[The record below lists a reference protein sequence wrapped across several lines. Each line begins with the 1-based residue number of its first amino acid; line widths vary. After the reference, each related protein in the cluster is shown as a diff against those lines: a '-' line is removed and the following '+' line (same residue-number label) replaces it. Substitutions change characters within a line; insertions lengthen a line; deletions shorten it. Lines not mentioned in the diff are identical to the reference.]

1 MFFLI
6 DPELDFSKALVSF
19 ILGHW
24 GRATFHVRTIA
35 FYMKYMPRLHGSE
48 GLPTGSSICTPG
60 IHLIR
65 CVPTLGSVRQ
75 VVGTPSIPAEL
86 TKEPSLTNLIR
97 WMGQA
102 FLLFPLFYNDQ
113 HWGPSGV
120 TWLAQDH
127 VASALELRIDVVSLG
142 LDPVILPSP
151 MMPFKE

>member
-1 MFFLI
+1 MHAQKDWEEAPSELFFLI

-19 ILGHW
+19 ISGHW

-86 TKEPSLTNLIR
+86 TKEQNHPSLI
-97 WMGQA
+97 
-102 FLLFPLFYNDQ
+102 LLGGWDRHSSYFPYFTMINTG
-113 HWGPSGV
+113 GP
-120 TWLAQDH
+120 
-127 VASALELRIDVVSLG
+127 VVSHG
-142 LDPVILPSP
+142 LPKIMWPVRWS
-151 MMPFKE
+151 